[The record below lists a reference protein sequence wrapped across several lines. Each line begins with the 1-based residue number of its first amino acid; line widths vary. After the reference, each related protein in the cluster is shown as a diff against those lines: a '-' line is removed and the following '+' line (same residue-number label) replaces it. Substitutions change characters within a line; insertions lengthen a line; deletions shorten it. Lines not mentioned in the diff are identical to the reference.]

1 VTEDTPARILF
12 RKAGTLLAR
21 RAYSRGELRDKISSG
36 PGSPE
41 EIEET
46 LRRLEDLHLLNDSDY
61 AYNFA
66 SNRITQRGWGPVK
79 VYHALVRRQVSPQ
92 LAESALERVRGE
104 AGERVWLEGYL
115 EKYWRTRHL
124 PRNRK
129 DVGKL
134 VAHLRR
140 RGFHENAI
148 LEVLRHSV
156 PIEVWRSFDA
166 G

>member
-1 VTEDTPARILF
+1 MTEDTPARTLF

-21 RAYSRGELRDKISSG
+21 RAYSRGELREKLSG
-36 PGSPE
+36 LGRGE

-46 LRRLEDLHLLNDSDY
+46 LRRLEDLHLLNDSNY

-66 SNRITQRGWGPVK
+66 SNRIAERGWGPVK
-79 VYHALVRRQVSPQ
+79 VYHALVRRQVSPEI
-92 LAESALERVRGE
+92 AESALERVRGE
-104 AGERVWLEGYL
+104 AGERIWLEAYL
-115 EKYWRTRHL
+115 EKYWRSRHM

-140 RGFHENAI
+140 RGFHEYAI
-148 LEVLRHSV
+148 IEVLRHRV
-156 PIEVWRSFDA
+156 PDEVWRSSDA
-166 G
+166 D